1 MIGILFVDDE
11 PMVLEGLANALR
23 KHRKEWRMT
32 FAVGGEEALARLE
45 EQHFD
50 VVVAD
55 MRMPGMSGE
64 QLLERVRAR
73 WPETAR
79 IVLSG
84 QTDEDVARRLVHLAH
99 QFLAKP
105 CDAETIHRVVSRA
118 HNLQS
123 LLQDDALRQLVG
135 RMGQLPSLPE
145 LFTRVRDLLDDPEH
159 SIGDV
164 GELIGQ
170 DPALAAKV
178 VQIVN
183 SAFFGMATK
192 VTSVSKAV
200 NYLGG
205 RTVRDVVLG
214 VEVFHNVPDVAKATG
229 LDPAELQRSS
239 LRTAELT
246 AAIANDIDPDL
257 RDDGYLA
264 GLLVHVGLLVLASR
278 LPEVLA
284 PMIAQA
290 NATGRPL
297 HEIEREFQRQTHA
310 EIGAYLLGLWGL
322 PMAVVEAVAD
332 QHTPGRLS
340 DESFGLAGAAHVAGA
355 LLDDE
360 SQLDRA
366 YLAKLGVED
375 RLDDWRALA
384 QHTRET
390 VATS

>member
-105 CDAETIHRVVSRA
+105 SDADTIHKVVSRA
-118 HNLQS
+118 HRLQS

-135 RMGQLPSLPE
+135 RMGRLPSLPE
-145 LFTRVRDLLDDPEH
+145 LFMKVRDLLDDPEH

-192 VTSVSKAV
+192 VTNVGKAV

-214 VEVFHNVPDVAKATG
+214 VEVFHNVPDIAKATG
-229 LDPAELQRSS
+229 VDPEELQKGA
-239 LRTAELT
+239 LRAAELT
-246 AAIANDIDPDL
+246 AAIAGEVDPEL

-264 GLLVHVGLLVLASR
+264 GLLVNVGLLVLASR

-290 NATGRPL
+290 RETGRPL

-340 DESFGLAGAAHVAGA
+340 DEAFGLAGCLHVAEA
-355 LLDDE
+355 LLTDE
-360 SQLDRA
+360 ALLDRA
-366 YLAKLGVED
+366 YLQKLGVDD
-375 RLDDWRALA
+375 RVDAWRDLA
-384 QHTRET
+384 KKTFEA
-390 VATS
+390 VPA

>member
-23 KHRKEWRMT
+23 KHRREWRMT
-32 FAVGGEEALARLE
+32 FAVGGEEALERLE
-45 EQHFD
+45 EEHFD

-105 CDAETIHRVVSRA
+105 SDAETIHRVVSRA
-118 HNLQS
+118 HRLQS

-145 LFTRVRDLLDDPEH
+145 LFVQVRDLLDDPEH
-159 SIGDV
+159 TLGDV
-164 GELIGQ
+164 GDLIGQ

-192 VTSVSKAV
+192 VTNVGKAV

-229 LDPAELQRSS
+229 VDPGELQQGAMRA
-239 LRTAELT
+239 AELT
-246 AAIANDIDPDL
+246 AAIAGSVHPDL

-264 GLLVHVGLLVLASR
+264 GLLMNVGLLVLASR

-290 NATGRPL
+290 RDTGRPL

-332 QHTPGRLS
+332 QHTPGRL
-340 DESFGLAGAAHVAGA
+340 DDQAFGLAGCLHVAVA
-355 LLDDE
+355 LLSDE
-360 SQLDRA
+360 SLLDRE
-366 YLAKLGVED
+366 YLRTVGVED
-375 RLDDWRALA
+375 RLDGWRELA
-384 QHTRET
+384 RTLFA
-390 VATS
+390 VVPA

>member
-23 KHRKEWRMT
+23 KHRREWRMT
-32 FAVGGEEALARLE
+32 FAVGGEEALERLE
-45 EQHFD
+45 EEHFD

-105 CDAETIHRVVSRA
+105 SDAETIHRVVSRA
-118 HNLQS
+118 HRLQS

-145 LFTRVRDLLDDPEH
+145 LFVQVRDLLDDPEH
-159 SIGDV
+159 TLGDV
-164 GELIGQ
+164 GDLIGQ

-192 VTSVSKAV
+192 VTNVGKAV

-229 LDPAELQRSS
+229 VDPGELQQGAMRA
-239 LRTAELT
+239 AELT
-246 AAIANDIDPDL
+246 AAIAGSVHPDL

-264 GLLVHVGLLVLASR
+264 GLLMNVGLLVLASR

-290 NATGRPL
+290 RDTGRPL

-332 QHTPGRLS
+332 QHTPGRL
-340 DESFGLAGAAHVAGA
+340 DDQAFGLAGCLHVAVA
-355 LLDDE
+355 LLSDE
-360 SQLDRA
+360 SLLDRE
-366 YLAKLGVED
+366 YLRTVGVED
-375 RLDDWRALA
+375 RLDGWRELA
-384 QHTRET
+384 RTT
-390 VATS
+390 FAAVPA

>member
-105 CDAETIHRVVSRA
+105 SDAETIHKVVSRA

-164 GELIGQ
+164 GDLIGQ

-192 VTSVSKAV
+192 VTNIGKAV

-205 RTVRDVVLG
+205 RTVRDVVLMAQ
-214 VEVFHNVPDVAKATG
+214 VFDG
-229 LDPAELQRSS
+229 LRSTDRTVDWDAGALQQRAVQVG
-239 LRTAELT
+239 RRC
-246 AAIANDIDPDL
+246 AAIAAREDPDWI
-257 RDDGYLA
+257 DDAYLA
-264 GLLVHVGLLVLASR
+264 GLLHQVGLLLLASH
-278 LPEVLA
+278 LPDTLA
-284 PMIAQA
+284 PMVSEAR
-290 NATGRPL
+290 ATGRPL
-297 HEIEREFQRQTHA
+297 HEIEREQGPQTHA
-310 EIGAYLLGLWGL
+310 EIGAYLLSLWGL
-322 PMAVVEAVAD
+322 PMAVVEAIAD
-332 QHTPGRLS
+332 QHTPGRLNGTT
-340 DESFGLAGAAHVAGA
+340 FGLAGCLHTAIASTDPQVIP
-355 LLDDE
+355 DV
-360 SQLDRA
+360 R
-366 YLAKLGVED
+366 YLTAIQ
-375 RLDDWRALA
+375 RLDLLSNVP
-384 QHTRET
+384 QRECT
-390 VATS
+390 HGMVAT

>member
-105 CDAETIHRVVSRA
+105 SDADTIHKVVSRA
-118 HNLQS
+118 HRLQS

-145 LFTRVRDLLDDPEH
+145 LFMKVRDLLDDPEH

-192 VTSVSKAV
+192 VTNVGKAV

-214 VEVFHNVPDVAKATG
+214 VEVFHNVPDIAKATG
-229 LDPAELQRSS
+229 VPPEAGFI
-239 LRTAELT
+239 TG
-246 AAIANDIDPDL
+246 II
-257 RDDGYLA
+257 G
-264 GLLVHVGLLVLASR
+264 GLLVGSLAGSPLQVSGPSVGLVVILLDVVQKNGLER
-278 LPEVLA
+278 LGVVVA
-284 PMIAQA
+284 IA
-290 NATGRPL
+290 GL
-297 HEIEREFQRQTHA
+297 FQIA
-310 EIGAYLLGLWGL
+310 
-322 PMAVVEAVAD
+322 
-332 QHTPGRLS
+332 
-340 DESFGLAGAAHVAGA
+340 AGA
-355 LLDDE
+355 L
-360 SQLDRA
+360 R
-366 YLAKLGVED
+366 LG
-375 RLDDWRALA
+375 RRGP
-384 QHTRET
+384 
-390 VATS
+390 

>member
-32 FAVGGEEALARLE
+32 FAVGGAEALARLE

-105 CDAETIHRVVSRA
+105 SDAETIHRVVSRT
-118 HNLQS
+118 HNLQL

-145 LFTRVRDLLDDPEH
+145 LFTKVRDLLDDPEH
-159 SIGDV
+159 SIGDL
-164 GELIGQ
+164 GDLIGQ
-170 DPALAAKV
+170 DPALATKV

-192 VTSVSKAV
+192 VTNIGKAV

-214 VEVFHNVPDVAKATG
+214 VEVFHNVPDIAKATG
-229 LDPAELQRSS
+229 IDATELQRNS
-239 LRTAELT
+239 LRCAELT
-246 AAIANDIDPDL
+246 AAIAGEMFPEAPDD
-257 RDDGYLA
+257 RYLA
-264 GLLVHVGLLVLASR
+264 GLLVNVGLLVLASR

-284 PMIAQA
+284 PMVTAA
-290 NATGRPL
+290 RESGRPL

-332 QHTPGRLS
+332 QHTPGRLTP
-340 DESFGLAGAAHVAGA
+340 ESFGLAGALHVAEGL
-355 LLDDE
+355 LLDE
-360 SQLDRA
+360 ALLDRA
-366 YLAKLGVED
+366 YLARVGVED
-375 RLDDWRALA
+375 RLDGWREHA
-384 QHTRET
+384 QRTIEM
-390 VATS
+390 VAA

>member
-45 EQHFD
+45 EEHFD

-105 CDAETIHRVVSRA
+105 SDAETIHRVVSRA
-118 HNLQS
+118 HRLQS

-145 LFTRVRDLLDDPEH
+145 LFVQVRDLLDDPEH
-159 SIGDV
+159 TMGDL
-164 GELIGQ
+164 GDLIGQ

-192 VTSVSKAV
+192 VTNVGKAV

-229 LDPAELQRSS
+229 VDPGELQQAA
-239 LRTAELT
+239 LRAAGLT
-246 AAIANDIDPDL
+246 SAIAGSVHPDL

-264 GLLVHVGLLVLASR
+264 GLLVNVGLLVLASR

-290 NATGRPL
+290 RDTGRPL

-332 QHTPGRLS
+332 QHTPGRL
-340 DESFGLAGAAHVAGA
+340 DDTAFGLAGCLHVAVA
-355 LLDDE
+355 LLSDE
-360 SQLDRA
+360 SLLDRE
-366 YLAKLGVED
+366 YLRTVGVED
-375 RLDDWRALA
+375 RLDGWRELA
-384 QHTRET
+384 RTT
-390 VATS
+390 FAAVPA